1 MVLMPL
7 SLVFRHGMVWA
18 AVAFLIL
25 AVAVIIKNRRPA
37 DVFIGIAALDILLGA
52 AAGLWFGV
60 LAAAVQTLVCGFIFR
75 RQIWDKLLLNGH
87 IKSGRDT
94 AFYRIQTRYRKSSE
108 RQKKDTYR
116 HKSPLQVRYRR
127 NGRGS

>member
-1 MVLMPL
+1 MYK
-7 SLVFRHGMVWA
+7 RQ

-75 RQIWDKLLLNGH
+75 RQIWDKL
-87 IKSGRDT
+87 IEW
-94 AFYRIQTRYRKSSE
+94 AY
-108 RQKKDTYR
+108 KKR
-116 HKSPLQVRYRR
+116 
-127 NGRGS
+127 

>member
-1 MVLMPL
+1 MLIDLLTRGIIVYALLLAGFVFAIYKNKNRLMYIFMVLMPL

-25 AVAVIIKNRRPA
+25 AVGVIIKNRRPA
-37 DVFIGIAALDILLGA
+37 DVFIGIAALDLLLGA

-75 RQIWDKLLLNGH
+75 RQIWDKL
-87 IKSGRDT
+87 IEW
-94 AFYRIQTRYRKSSE
+94 AY
-108 RQKKDTYR
+108 KKR
-116 HKSPLQVRYRR
+116 
-127 NGRGS
+127 